1 MSLGWE
7 KRTAVLEKK
16 SSLSWMLAHC
26 RESCTG
32 VLVYRLLG
40 GLCKSHQIP
49 FEADC
54 VLKHCLVCFH
64 PIYCQK
70 TLSLQE
76 MVLTKDWASSLGS
89 VYLLYWDRD
98 HSSSSN

>member
-1 MSLGWE
+1 M
-7 KRTAVLEKK
+7 LEKE
-16 SSLSWMLAHC
+16 SSLSWMLAHSG
-26 RESCTG
+26 ESRTG
-32 VLVYRLLG
+32 VQAYRLLG

-49 FEADC
+49 SEAGC
-54 VLKHCLVCFH
+54 VLKRCLVCFH

-98 HSSSSN
+98 HISSWS